1 MLQWHAM
8 DVDLAT
14 RARLGMAR
22 QQESRAMPRK
32 VKLASTMYVASR
44 TMQQDQ
50 LHRSKEVNTY
60 ASTESKSERERER
73 EKSRM

>member
-1 MLQWHAM
+1 
-8 DVDLAT
+8 
-14 RARLGMAR
+14 
-22 QQESRAMPRK
+22 MPRK